1 LLNAIWWGRLK
12 LPCLLYKE
20 KIMTVH
26 KIGSKAREKL
36 IVTDKY
42 PEYMPKPIVDT
53 TELRLRSIEQ
63 SLILILNKLDGN
75 TDEKG

>member
-1 LLNAIWWGRLK
+1 
-12 LPCLLYKE
+12 
-20 KIMTVH
+20 MTIH
-26 KIGSKAREKL
+26 KINSEIQKKL
-36 IVTDKY
+36 VTTKNY

>member
-1 LLNAIWWGRLK
+1 MGEFN
-12 LPCLLYKE
+12 LPCLLHKE

-26 KIGSKAREKL
+26 KIGSKARKKL
-36 IVTDKY
+36 IVTDQY

-63 SLILILNKLDGN
+63 SLNLILKKLDAD
-75 TDEKG
+75 TTKD

>member
-1 LLNAIWWGRLK
+1 
-12 LPCLLYKE
+12 
-20 KIMTVH
+20 MTIH
-26 KIGSKAREKL
+26 KINSEIQKKL
-36 IVTDKY
+36 VTTKNY

-63 SLILILNKLDGN
+63 SLALILKKLDGN

>member
-1 LLNAIWWGRLK
+1 
-12 LPCLLYKE
+12 
-20 KIMTVH
+20 MTVH

-36 IVTDKY
+36 IVTDQY

-63 SLILILNKLDGN
+63 SLNLILKKLDADTTIN
-75 TDEKG
+75 KD